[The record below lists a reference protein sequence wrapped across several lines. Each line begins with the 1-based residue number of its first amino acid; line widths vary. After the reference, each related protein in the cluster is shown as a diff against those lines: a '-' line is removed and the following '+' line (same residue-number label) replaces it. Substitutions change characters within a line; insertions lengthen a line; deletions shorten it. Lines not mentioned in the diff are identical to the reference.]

1 MKTKKIIIDTDPG
14 FDDMVSILLA
24 FASSE
29 LEVLGITAAA
39 GNVPLEDT
47 ARNALRVC
55 ELAEVTDVPVYAG
68 CPGPLLRGQ
77 VFGKYA
83 DSGGLGGD
91 LLPRPVLQL
100 AEGHAVDFIVNTAR
114 EAGKRGE
121 RITICAH
128 APLTNVAM
136 ACLMGGPEFVRGV
149 ARIVSMGGAFKALG
163 NRVPWA
169 EFNVYADPH
178 AAEVV
183 LSSGIPVTLFP
194 LDATFQGLLTPERMT
209 RIRAVSGRVGE
220 TMEKLLGI
228 YDRNDVA
235 RYGREGGP
243 LHDPMV
249 VASLLRPE
257 LFETTAA
264 WVGIETA
271 NPETAGHTYADFRGK
286 LGRKPNCDVVR
297 HVHDDAFFD
306 LITDRLAVYGKTQG
320 KARTVRTHS
329 VKTEETQ

>member
-1 MKTKKIIIDTDPG
+1 MKTHRIIIDTDPG

-24 FASSE
+24 FASPE
-29 LEVLGITAAA
+29 LELLGICAVA

-55 ELAEVTDVPVYAG
+55 ELAGRTDVPVFMG
-68 CPGPLLRGQ
+68 CAGPLLRDQ

-83 DSGGLGGD
+83 NSGGLGGD
-91 LLPRPVLQL
+91 LLPEPALRC
-100 AEGHAVDFIVNTAR
+100 AEGHAVDHIVKAAR
-114 EAGKRGE
+114 DAAARGE
-121 RITICAH
+121 TITICAH

-136 ACLMGGPEFVRGV
+136 ACLMGGEEFVRGV
-149 ARIVSMGGAFKALG
+149 ERIIIMGGAFEALG

-178 AAEVV
+178 AAAVV
-183 LSSGIPVTLFP
+183 FASKIPVTLFP
-194 LDATFQGLLTPERMT
+194 LDATFQGLLTPERLD

-220 TMEKLLGI
+220 VMEKLLKI

-235 RYGREGGP
+235 RYGQEGGP

-249 VASLLRPE
+249 PAFLLRPE
-257 LFETTAA
+257 LFETVPA
-264 WVGIETA
+264 WVGVETA
-271 NPETAGHTYADFRGK
+271 NPESAGHTYCDFFGK

-297 HVHDDAFFD
+297 RVDSDGFFA
-306 LITDRLAVYGKTQG
+306 LVTERLAAYGPTQRG
-320 KARTVRTHS
+320 
-329 VKTEETQ
+329 ETQ